1 MTRLAPP
8 LTLIAA
14 LCVGGCNTAPIVPP
28 SDQVILSQ
36 GETSLE
42 LAYNTAATLYLQKI
56 GDGSLASSDKATAKA
71 ILQKWLAALH
81 LLRTAEKAGDAT
93 TISAQLA
100 AIPVLASQ
108 AMAILKPGA

>member
-1 MTRLAPP
+1 MKRLIP
-8 LTLIAA
+8 LA
-14 LCVGGCNTAPIVPP
+14 LVTTFWLGACTTAPIVPP

-56 GDGSLASSDKATAKA
+56 GDGSLTGSDKATAKA

-93 TISAQLA
+93 TINAQLT
-100 AIPVLASQ
+100 AIPALASQ
-108 AMAILKPGA
+108 AMAVLKPGG